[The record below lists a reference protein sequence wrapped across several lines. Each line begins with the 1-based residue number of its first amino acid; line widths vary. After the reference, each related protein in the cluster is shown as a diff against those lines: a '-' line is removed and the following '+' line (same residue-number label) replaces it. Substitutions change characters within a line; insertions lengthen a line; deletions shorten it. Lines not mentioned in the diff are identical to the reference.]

1 MDQHQ
6 PHIEIKKEITGGD
19 FSNAGGISSE
29 LKNILQQAGLPPQ
42 FIRRVVIA
50 TYEAEMN
57 VVIHAYRG
65 TFSTSIYPDHVQV
78 VLEDEGPGI
87 PDVDLAFQEG
97 FSTAPAH
104 IPEMGF
110 GAGYGL
116 SNMKKCSN
124 QIDIQTKVG
133 KGTKVMMVFWL
144 DSSQV
149 GSSAPDQKEMP

>member
-1 MDQHQ
+1 MPERVYRADLHIHSVLSPCAERDMLPHCIISVSYTHLDVYKRQHQ

-104 IPEMGF
+104 IREME
-110 GAGYGL
+110 
-116 SNMKKCSN
+116 MC
-124 QIDIQTKVG
+124 IR
-133 KGTKVMMVFWL
+133 
-144 DSSQV
+144 DSFSH
-149 GSSAPDQKEMP
+149 

>member
-1 MDQHQ
+1 MTPQQ
-6 PHIEIKKEITGGD
+6 PYIEIKKEITGGD

-65 TFSTSIYPDHVQV
+65 TFFALIYPDHVQV

-97 FSTAPAH
+97 FSTAPPH
-104 IPEMGF
+104 IREMGF

-124 QIDIQTKVG
+124 QIEVITQVG
-133 KGTKVMMVFWL
+133 KGTKVKMTFWL
-144 DSSQV
+144 DSSKT
-149 GSSAPDQKEMP
+149 S

>member
-1 MDQHQ
+1 MNPHQ
-6 PHIEIKKEITGGD
+6 PHIEIKKEISGGD
-19 FSNAGGISSE
+19 FSTAGQIFSE

-65 TFSTSIYPDHVQV
+65 TFSTSIYPDHVEV
-78 VLEDEGPGI
+78 ILEDEGPGI

-97 FSTAPAH
+97 FSTAPPH
-104 IPEMGF
+104 IREMGF

-124 QIDIQTKVG
+124 QIEIQTQVG
-133 KGTKVMMVFWL
+133 KGTKVMMIFYL
-144 DSSQV
+144 DQTQGNSSV
-149 GSSAPDQKEMP
+149 SNK

>member
-1 MDQHQ
+1 
-6 PHIEIKKEITGGD
+6 
-19 FSNAGGISSE
+19 
-29 LKNILQQAGLPPQ
+29 
-42 FIRRVVIA
+42 
-50 TYEAEMN
+50 
-57 VVIHAYRG
+57 
-65 TFSTSIYPDHVQV
+65 
-78 VLEDEGPGI
+78 
-87 PDVDLAFQEG
+87 
-97 FSTAPAH
+97 
-104 IPEMGF
+104 MGF